1 MPQAHD
7 NVPVLNHFLAL
18 PKVDLHRHLEG
29 SLRLAT
35 VAELAARFGVGPDPG
50 DGSLRAQVQVVDGDP
65 RSWDAFL
72 SKFETLRLLYRT
84 PEIIQRIV
92 DEAIEDAAADNVLYL
107 ELHFTPAALAQRQ
120 GFSTAEVFDWVIDAA
135 GRATARTGVQVGLIP
150 SVNRHESVTLAEE
163 VAGLAADRMAR
174 GVVGL
179 DLAGN
184 EVEFPAWP
192 FLGIFTSARQA
203 GLGITLHAG
212 EWSGPASVREAI
224 EAMGA
229 ARIAHGG
236 RVMED
241 PDTIALARDHRT
253 VFEICLTS
261 NLHSGVAP
269 DIDHHPLPRMI
280 EAGLQVTLNTDDPG
294 ISAICLSDEYALAVD
309 RLGLSVESMK
319 GLILAAAQASFLP
332 GRARQVL
339 ESRLLSHFFP
349 A

>member
-1 MPQAHD
+1 MPSAHD
-7 NVPVLNHFLAL
+7 NTTLLDRLRAL

-35 VAELAARFGVGPDPG
+35 VAELAAQFGVGPAPG
-50 DGSLRAQVQVVDGDP
+50 EGSLRARVQVVDGDP
-65 RSWDAFL
+65 RTWDAFL

-84 PEIIQRIV
+84 PDTIQRIV
-92 DEAIEDAAADNVLYL
+92 DEAIEDAAADHVQYL
-107 ELHFTPAALAQRQ
+107 ELHFTPAALAQQ
-120 GFSTAEVFDWVIDAA
+120 GGFAPGEVFDWVIDAA
-135 GRATARTGVQVGLIP
+135 HRATARSGVQVGLIP
-150 SVNRHESVTLAEE
+150 SINRHESVRQAEE
-163 VAGLAADRMAR
+163 VAHLAASRMPE

-184 EVEFPAWP
+184 EVEFPADP
-192 FLGIFTSARQA
+192 FAAIFRSARAA

-212 EWSGPASVREAI
+212 EWSGPDSVRKAI
-224 EAMGA
+224 EVMGA

-241 PDTIALARDHRT
+241 PEAVALARERRT

-269 DIDHHPLPRMI
+269 DIDHHPLLRMI

-294 ISAICLSDEYALAVD
+294 ISGICLSDEYALAVE
-309 RLGLSVESMK
+309 RLGLSLESIK
-319 GLILAAAQASFLP
+319 GLILAAAQACFLP
-332 GRARQVL
+332 ERARHTL
-339 ESRLLSHFFP
+339 ESRLQSQLLP

>member
-1 MPQAHD
+1 VPSAHVD
-7 NVPVLNHFLAL
+7 SLLLDRLHAL

-35 VAELAARFGVGPDPG
+35 VTELASRFGVGPDSG
-50 DGSLRAQVQVVDGDP
+50 NGALRALVQVVDGDP
-65 RSWDAFL
+65 RSWDTFL

-92 DEAIEDAAADNVLYL
+92 DEAIEDAAVDHVQYL
-107 ELHFTPAALAQRQ
+107 ELHFTPAALSQQQ
-120 GFSTAEVFDWVIDAA
+120 GFSLGDVFDCVIDAA
-135 GRATARTGVQVGLIP
+135 VRAAARTGIQVGLIA

-163 VAGLAADRMAR
+163 VAGLAADRMAQ
-174 GVVGL
+174 GVVGV

-184 EVEFPAWP
+184 EAEFPALP
-192 FLGIFTSARQA
+192 FLGIFSSARQA

-212 EWSGPASVREAI
+212 EWSGPGSVREAI

-261 NLHSGVAP
+261 NLHSGVAT
-269 DIDHHPLPRMI
+269 DLDHHPLPRMI

-294 ISAICLSDEYALAVD
+294 ISAISLSDEYALAVD

-332 GRARQVL
+332 GQARLAL
-339 ESRLLSHFFP
+339 ESRLQAQLFP

>member
-1 MPQAHD
+1 VPPVHD
-7 NVPVLNHFLAL
+7 KIDLLDRLKAL

-35 VAELAARFGVGPDPG
+35 VTELAAKFGLGADASG
-50 DGSLRAQVQVVDGDP
+50 GSLRACVQIVGGDP

-72 SKFETLRLLYRT
+72 SKFEMLRLLYRT

-92 DEAIEDAAADNVLYL
+92 EEAIQDAAADRVQYL
-107 ELHFTPAALAQRQ
+107 ELHFTPAALAQQ
-120 GFSTAEVFDWVIDAA
+120 GGFAAAEIFDWVIEAA
-135 GRATARTGVQVGLIP
+135 NRATTRTGVQVGLIP
-150 SVNRHESVTLAEE
+150 SINRHESVGLAEE
-163 VAGLAADRMAR
+163 VAALAADHMPE

-184 EVEFPAWP
+184 EVEFPAEP
-192 FLGIFTSARQA
+192 FAGIFTSARSA

-212 EWSGPASVREAI
+212 EWTGPDSVRKAI
-224 EAMGA
+224 EIMGA
-229 ARIAHGG
+229 SRVAHGG
-236 RVMED
+236 RVIED
-241 PDTIALARDHRT
+241 PEAVALARERRT

-294 ISAICLSDEYALAVD
+294 ISGICLSDEYALAID
-309 RLGLSVESMK
+309 RLGLSFESMK
-319 GLILAAAQASFLP
+319 GLILVASQASFLP
-332 GRARQVL
+332 ERARHAL
-339 ESRLLSHFFP
+339 ESRLQSQLFP

>member
-1 MPQAHD
+1 MGSIHD
-7 NVPVLNHFLAL
+7 NIALLDRLRAL

-29 SLRLAT
+29 SLRLTT
-35 VAELAARFGVGPDPG
+35 VTELAGRFGLSSESG
-50 DGSLRAQVQVVDGDP
+50 DGTLRARVQIVDGDP

-84 PEIIQRIV
+84 PDVIQRIV
-92 DEAIEDAAADNVLYL
+92 HEAIEDAAADHVKYL
-107 ELHFTPAALAQRQ
+107 ELHFTPAALAQQ
-120 GFSTAEVFDWVIDAA
+120 GGFRLAEVFDWVIAA
-135 GRATARTGVQVGLIP
+135 ASQATRRTGVAVGLIP
-150 SVNRHESVTLAEE
+150 SINRHESLSLAEE
-163 VAGLAADRMAR
+163 VAELAVDRMPK

-184 EVEFPAWP
+184 EVEYPAGP
-192 FLGIFTSARQA
+192 FAEIFLSARKA

-212 EWSGPASVREAI
+212 EWTGPDSVREAI
-224 EAMGA
+224 ESLGA
-229 ARIAHGG
+229 ARVAHGG

-241 PDTIALARDHRT
+241 PEAVALARERRT

-294 ISAICLSDEYALAVD
+294 ISGICLSDEYALAVD
-309 RLGLSVESMK
+309 RLGLSLESMK

-332 GRARQVL
+332 ERGRSELEARLQSEL
-339 ESRLLSHFFP
+339 IP